1 MTTAAP
7 TAAPTAAKTSA
18 TGTLIPTTVPETQP
32 ILEQLSDAIQ
42 HYARDYVTVNIYSVN
57 PVSSDG
63 DVINEGDE
71 VTFRMRINNS
81 GPLEI
86 INVALLVQAEAG
98 ATGVKKHGASSF
110 QSNETTTPK
119 ITVPANQPEGTWTEL
134 ADDYHFLAGPANKDK
149 VELVS
154 ARIWYY
160 DADLDY
166 MLNTLTERTDETE
179 VIYSHKVQGL

>member
-1 MTTAAP
+1 MTTATP
-7 TAAPTAAKTSA
+7 AAELATSV
-18 TGTLIPTTVPETQP
+18 TGTPIPTTTGTQP
-32 ILEQLSDAIQ
+32 ILEQISDAVQ
-42 HYARDYVTVNIYSVN
+42 HYARDYVTVDIYSVN

-81 GPLEI
+81 GPLEM

-134 ADDYHFLAGPANKDK
+134 ADDYHFLAGQASKDK

-160 DADLDY
+160 DGSLDY
-166 MLNTLTERTDETE
+166 ILNTLTERTDETE
-179 VIYSHKVQGL
+179 VFYSHKVQGL